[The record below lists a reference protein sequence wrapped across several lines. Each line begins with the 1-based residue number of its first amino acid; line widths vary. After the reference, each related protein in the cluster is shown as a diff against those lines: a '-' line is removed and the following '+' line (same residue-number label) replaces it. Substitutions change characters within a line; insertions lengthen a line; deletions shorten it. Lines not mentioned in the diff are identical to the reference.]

1 MRSKSKS
8 RMNEI
13 KKFVENYYKKEYRSP
28 SITEIAKAVNIARST
43 AHAYLVDMNEKG
55 MLSYNGKDIRT
66 ELIEKIKPN
75 MTRAAILGSI
85 SCGVPNF
92 AEENIEEYVSL
103 PESMFGKG
111 EFFILRAKGE
121 SMIEVGI
128 EEGDLVVIKAQNY
141 AEEGQIVVALVEDE
155 ATLKRFYKDKKT
167 NRVRLHPENSK
178 MEDIIVDNCIIQGVA
193 VKVIK
198 DLF

>member
-13 KKFVENYYKKEYRSP
+13 KKFIENYYIKEYRSP
-28 SITEIAKAVNIARST
+28 SITEIAKAVSIARST
-43 AHAYLVDMNEKG
+43 AHAYLVEMNDQG
-55 MLSYNGKDIRT
+55 MISYHGKDIRT

-75 MTRAAILGSI
+75 VTRAAILGSI

-111 EFFILRAKGE
+111 EFFILKAKGE

>member
-13 KKFVENYYKKEYRSP
+13 KKFIENYYMKEYRSP

-75 MTRAAILGSI
+75 VTRAAILGSI

-111 EFFILRAKGE
+111 EFFILKAKGE
-121 SMIEVGI
+121 SMIDVGI

>member
-13 KKFVENYYKKEYRSP
+13 KKFIENYYMKEYRSP

-75 MTRAAILGSI
+75 VTRAAILGSI

-128 EEGDLVVIKAQNY
+128 EEGDLVVIKAQNC
-141 AEEGQIVVALVEDE
+141 AEEGEIVVALVEDE

>member
-13 KKFVENYYKKEYRSP
+13 KKFVENYYMQEYRSP

-43 AHAYLVDMNEKG
+43 AHSYLVEMNKKG
-55 MLSYNGKDIRT
+55 MVSYNGKDIRT

-75 MTRAAILGSI
+75 VTRAAILGSI
-85 SCGVPNF
+85 SCGVLNF
-92 AEENIEEYVSL
+92 AEENVEEYVSL

-128 EEGDLVVIKAQNY
+128 EEGDLVVIKVQNY
-141 AEEGQIVVALVEDE
+141 SEEGQNVVALVEDE
-155 ATLKRFYKDKKT
+155 ATLKRFYKDNQT
-167 NRVRLHPENSK
+167 NKIRLHPENSQ
-178 MEDIIVDNCIIQGVA
+178 MEDLLVDGCVIQGIA

-198 DLF
+198 DLL

>member
-13 KKFVENYYKKEYRSP
+13 KKFIENYYMKEYRSP

-43 AHAYLVDMNEKG
+43 AHSYLVDMNEKG

-75 MTRAAILGSI
+75 VTRAAILGSI